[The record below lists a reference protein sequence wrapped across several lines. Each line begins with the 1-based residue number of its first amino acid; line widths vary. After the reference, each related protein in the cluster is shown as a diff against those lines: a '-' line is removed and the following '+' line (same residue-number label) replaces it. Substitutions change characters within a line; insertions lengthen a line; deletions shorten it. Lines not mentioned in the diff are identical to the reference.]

1 MNIYATSNAYHDF
14 VGEEVGECWDSLFA
28 NIDLR
33 VDGQVLKPHFYCRV
47 LNPNST
53 KKTTLEINHGNQDDL
68 SAYAQKSN

>member
-1 MNIYATSNAYHDF
+1 LTALFPTARKHEYLCHYNAYHDF

-28 NIDLR
+28 NIDLH

-53 KKTTLEINHGNQDDL
+53 KNILRK
-68 SAYAQKSN
+68 